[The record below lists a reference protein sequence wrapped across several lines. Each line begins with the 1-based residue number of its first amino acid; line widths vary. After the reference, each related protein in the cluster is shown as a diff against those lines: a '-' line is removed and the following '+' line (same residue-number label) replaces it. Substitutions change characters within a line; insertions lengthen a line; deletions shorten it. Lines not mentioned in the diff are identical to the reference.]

1 MILVTGATGL
11 VGGHLLWH
19 LLQENEKVVAI
30 KRTTSDLQPLRRIFN
45 FYSVDPDNFLQRIE
59 WRTADV
65 LDEKSLD
72 VAFDAISIV
81 YHCAAVVSVG
91 NGSDTMISTNVNGTR
106 NVVSAALKKNVKKL
120 CFVSSIAACGHAE
133 DGKMVTENLR
143 WVDDEN
149 RSAYSRS
156 KFYSEAEVWRGIE
169 KGLKAVI
176 VNPGVILGVSGTSTG
191 SSQIFSVVRK
201 GLPFYTAGGSG
212 YVDVRDVVR
221 AMIELTKSDISG
233 ERFILVSENCSNKE
247 VLSWMADGFGKRR
260 PWIAIGKNVIWLA
273 GILVEIVGKILGFE
287 PVIDRGIA
295 KSATNRAYYSSAKI
309 SDAIGLKFIPIS
321 QCIADVCTYQN
332 KTKE

>member
-30 KRTTSDLQPLRRIFN
+30 KRTTSDLRPLRSIFN
-45 FYSVDPDNFLQRIE
+45 FYSAYPDLFLRRIE

-65 LDEKSLD
+65 LDPKSLD
-72 VAFDAISIV
+72 EAFDAITIV

-106 NVVSAALKKNVKKL
+106 NVVNAALKKNVKKF
-120 CFVSSIAACGHAE
+120 CFVSSIAACGPAE

-169 KGLKAVI
+169 KGLNAVI
-176 VNPGVILGVSGTSTG
+176 VNPGVILGVSGTTTG
-191 SSQIFSVVRK
+191 SSQIFSVARK
-201 GLPFYTAGGSG
+201 GFPVYTAGGSG
-212 YVDVRDVVR
+212 YVDVRDVVK

-233 ERFILVSENCSNKE
+233 ERFILVGENCSNKE

-260 PWIAIGKNVIWLA
+260 PFIPIGKNVIWMA
-273 GILVEIVGKILGFE
+273 GAVVEIAGKMFGFE

-309 SDAIGLKFIPIS
+309 SNAIGLKFIPIS

-332 KTKE
+332 KTKD